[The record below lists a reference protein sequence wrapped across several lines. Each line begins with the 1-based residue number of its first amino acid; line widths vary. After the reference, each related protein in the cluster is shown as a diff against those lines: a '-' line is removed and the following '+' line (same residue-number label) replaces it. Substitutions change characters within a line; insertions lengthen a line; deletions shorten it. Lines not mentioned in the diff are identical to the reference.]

1 MATAPTDLEL
11 LTQLTAVLPDS
22 GPFLYVPD
30 GWGLRMMRAR
40 EEARRGVRLASAAII
55 SDSIGAQGQGASVQ
69 RVTSMPSLIQ
79 TDIQQKWGN
88 GGSGFLSHEYATKT
102 GTWTAGDNTFA
113 GCGVLATATST
124 MIWTGIEG
132 TQVRIFHRNANITG
146 AFRWRIDGGSFT
158 TVTPPTDFGQEP
170 GNVNITGLADGSHTV
185 EVQWVSGN
193 VIIHG
198 VKGIRSTGVILDR
211 IGQSGR
217 AASHYAAMLLEH
229 LPGTG
234 TTNNG
239 TALTSA
245 GAGCFRPYMVGK
257 YIVGAG
263 IPRDATIS
271 AVASA
276 TSATLSVNATATG
289 TIAADLYFNPP
300 SAAGC
305 PTTTHD
311 PAFATG
317 LGRHDLVIVMLGAN
331 DPASTD
337 YNAATWLE
345 GASSWI
351 TQYTSNTFSTYNYTP
366 DFVFVTEHF
375 GNWFDTRGIKAQIAA
390 GIPELAQGVGGAW
403 IDVWGIGG
411 RNFKFW
417 NDLGYFA
424 DAIHPTD
431 LAHRLYAQK
440 VLSLIP

>member
-1 MATAPTDLEL
+1 MASFPTDLEL
-11 LTQLTAVLPDS
+11 LQQLTAVLPDS
-22 GPFLYVPD
+22 SPFVEVPD

-55 SDSIGAQGQGASVQ
+55 SNSIGAQGQGASQQ

-79 TDIQQKWGN
+79 TDLQQKWGN
-88 GGSGFLSHEYATKT
+88 GGSGYLSHEYSTKT

-113 GCGVLATATST
+113 GGGVLATATAT

-146 AFRWRIDGGSFT
+146 
-158 TVTPPTDFGQEP
+158 
-170 GNVNITGLADGSHTV
+170 LADIPHTV

-193 VIIHG
+193 VIMHG
-198 VKGIRSTGVILDR
+198 VRGQRTTGVVLDR

-217 AASHYAAMLLEH
+217 AASHYAPMVLEH

-234 TTNNG
+234 TTN
-239 TALTSA
+239 TSAALTSS
-245 GAGCFRPYMVGK
+245 GAGSFRPYMVGK
-257 YIVGAG
+257 YLTGNG
-263 IPRDATIS
+263 IPFDATIS

-276 TSATLSVNATATG
+276 TAATLSTPATATG
-289 TIAADLYFNPP
+289 TITADLMYNPP
-300 SAAGC
+300 SHAAC
-305 PTTTHD
+305 PGITHD

-317 LGRHDLVIVMLGAN
+317 LGRPDLVIFMLGAN

-345 GASSWI
+345 GAGRWI
-351 TQYTSNTFSTYNYTP
+351 SQYTTNTFSAYNYTP
-366 DFVFVTEHF
+366 DFIFVTEHF
-375 GNWFDTRGIKAQIAA
+375 GNWFDIRGIKAQIAA
-390 GIPELAQGVGGAW
+390 MIPQLAQGVGGAW
-403 IDVWGIGG
+403 VDVWGIGN

-424 DAIHPTD
+424 DTIHPTD
-431 LAHRLYAQK
+431 AGHRLYAQK